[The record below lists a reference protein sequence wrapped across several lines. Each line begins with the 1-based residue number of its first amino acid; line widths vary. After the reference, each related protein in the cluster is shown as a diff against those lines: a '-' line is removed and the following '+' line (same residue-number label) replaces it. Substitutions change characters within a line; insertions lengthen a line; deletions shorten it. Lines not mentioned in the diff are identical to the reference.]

1 MAKNAFH
8 TSKGI
13 GGTASIMAANVART
27 SAAMSSIFPPFDSG
41 ARGAALTLVEF
52 RVNASARYHFIT
64 TLTIAVINRLT
75 AMMTKRIHATSRR
88 NFMARCRE
96 TGLPSISR
104 LGASSYNNL

>member
-13 GGTASIMAANVART
+13 GVQRPLWLQTWPALLRLCRPF
-27 SAAMSSIFPPFDSG
+27 SSPFDSG

-75 AMMTKRIHATSRR
+75 AIVTKRIHATSRR
-88 NFMARCRE
+88 NFIAR
-96 TGLPSISR
+96 
-104 LGASSYNNL
+104 ASGVWPAQH